1 MSSKQERIRELIEQL
16 NEAAKAYYKEDREIM
31 PNYEYDRL
39 YDELTALEEETGL
52 IFSNSPTQNVGYE
65 SASELVKEAHESPM
79 LSLDKTKDPAGLA
92 AFLGEQKGILSWKL
106 DGLTIVLT
114 YQDGK
119 LFKAVTRGNGEIGEI
134 VTANARQFVNVPLSI
149 PFQGKLVLR
158 GEAVILYQDFEKI
171 NEEIEDLSS
180 KYKNPRNLCSGS
192 VRQLDPSVTAKRK
205 VRLYPFSL
213 ESAEGDV
220 AAGIAPPDFQ
230 NSNEQKFLWLKEQGF
245 DVVPYKMVTA
255 GNVEEKVLEYAKEIE
270 HFPIPSD
277 GLVLLLDDIAYGQS
291 LGRTAK
297 FPRNAIAF
305 KWKDEIAE
313 TTLLEVE
320 WSPSR
325 TGLINPVAVFEP
337 VELEGTTVSRASLH
351 NISIIEGLQ
360 LGIGDTITVY
370 KANMIIPQVAENLTK
385 KNDLILPEQCPA
397 CGSGT
402 VIHNENGVK
411 TLLCPNPEC
420 PAKKIKTFADFVSR
434 NAMNIEGISEET
446 LEKFIGH
453 GFIFEFADIYKLERY
468 KDRITSMIGF
478 GEKSFENIQKSVEAS
493 RHTTCARVLNALGII
508 GIGPANAKLI
518 SRYYKNDFAAIRSA
532 RAQELIQI
540 DQIGEVLAAS
550 ITEYFQNETNKKI
563 VDDLLAELVFEE
575 EMSTAEETLNGLTF
589 VITGSLNHFDNRDA
603 LKKEIEEK
611 GGKVAGSVSSKTS
624 FLINNDIQSNSSK
637 NKTAKSLGIPIIT
650 EEEYLQRFHEKVEK

>member
-1 MSSKQERIRELIEQL
+1 MKEKQERIKELIELL

-39 YDELTALEEETGL
+39 YDELAALEEETGL
-52 IFSNSPTQNVGYE
+52 VFANSPTQNVGYE
-65 SASELVKEAHESPM
+65 SAAELVKEAHESPM
-79 LSLDKTKDPAGLA
+79 LSLDKTKDPEVLA
-92 AFLGEQKGILSWKL
+92 AFLGDKKGILSWKL

-114 YQDGK
+114 YQDGT
-119 LFKAVTRGNGEIGEI
+119 LYKAVTRGNGEIGEI
-134 VTANARQFVNVPLSI
+134 VTANAKQFLNVPLSI
-149 PFQGKLVLR
+149 PFKGKLILR
-158 GEAVILYQDFEKI
+158 GEAVILYKDFEQI
-171 NEEIEDLSS
+171 NEQIEDLSA

-192 VRQLDPSVTAKRK
+192 VRQLDPSITAKRK

-213 ESAEGDV
+213 ESAEGSET
-220 AAGIAPPDFQ
+220 AGIPAPDFH
-230 NSNEQKFLWLKEQGF
+230 NSNEQKFIWLKSQGF
-245 DVVPYKMVTA
+245 DVVPYKMVTGA
-255 GNVEEKVLEYAKEIE
+255 DVAQKVSEYAREIE
-270 HFPIPSD
+270 HFEIPSD

-305 KWKDEIAE
+305 KWKDEIAQ

-325 TGLINPVAVFEP
+325 TGLINPVAIFEP
-337 VELEGTTVSRASLH
+337 VELEGTIVSRASLH
-351 NISIIEGLQ
+351 NISIIEGLE
-360 LGIGDTITVY
+360 LGIGDQITVY

-385 KNDLILPEQCPA
+385 KNDLIPPDTCPA
-397 CGSGT
+397 CGEKT
-402 VIHNENGVK
+402 VIHDENGVK

-420 PAKKIKTFADFVSR
+420 PAKKIKSFADFVSR

-453 GFIFEFADIYKLERY
+453 GLIAEYADIYKLERY

-478 GEKSFENIQKSVEAS
+478 GEKSFENIQKSVESS

-508 GIGPANAKLI
+508 GIGQANAKLI
-518 SRYYKNDFAAIRSA
+518 SRYYKNDFAAIRNA
-532 RAQELIQI
+532 AAEELVQI
-540 DQIGEVLAAS
+540 DQIGDVLAKS
-550 ITEYFQNETNKKI
+550 ITDYFQNEKNKKI
-563 VDDLLAELVFEE
+563 VDDLLEEIQFEE
-575 EMSTAEETLNGLTF
+575 ENNTQEETLTGMTF
-589 VITGSLNHFDNRDA
+589 VITGSLNQYENRDA

-650 EEEYLQRFHEKVEK
+650 EEEYIERFR

>member
-1 MSSKQERIRELIEQL
+1 MKEKQERIKELIELL
-16 NEAAKAYYKEDREIM
+16 NEASKAYYKEDREIM

-52 IFSNSPTQNVGYE
+52 VFANSPTQNVGYE
-65 SASELVKEAHESPM
+65 SAAELVKEAHESPM
-79 LSLDKTKDPAGLA
+79 LSLDKTKDPEVLA
-92 AFLGEQKGILSWKL
+92 AFLGDQKGILSWKL

-114 YQDGK
+114 YQDGF

-134 VTANARQFVNVPLSI
+134 VTANAKQFLNVPLSI
-149 PFQGKLVLR
+149 PFKGKLVLR

-171 NEEIEDLSS
+171 NEEIEDLSA

-192 VRQLDPSVTAKRK
+192 VRQLDPSITVKRK

-213 ESAEGDV
+213 ESAQGND
-220 AAGIAPPDFQ
+220 AAGIPSPDFN

-245 DVVPYKMVTA
+245 DVVPYKMVTGKDVA
-255 GNVEEKVLEYAKEIE
+255 DKVSEYAREIE

-277 GLVLLLDDIAYGQS
+277 GLVLLIDDIAYGQS

-305 KWKDEIAE
+305 KWKDEIAQ

-325 TGLINPVAVFEP
+325 TGLINPVAIFEP

-351 NISIIEGLQ
+351 NISIIEGLK
-360 LGIGDTITVY
+360 LGIGDQITVY

-385 KNDLILPEQCPA
+385 KNDLIPPAVCPA
-397 CGSGT
+397 CGSET
-402 VIHNENGVK
+402 IIHDENGVK

-420 PAKKIKTFADFVSR
+420 PAKKIKSFADFVSR

-446 LEKFIGH
+446 LEKFIGQ
-453 GFIFEFADIYKLERY
+453 GFIAEFADIYKLERY
-468 KDRITSMIGF
+468 KERITSLIGF
-478 GEKSFENIQKSVEAS
+478 GEKSFENIQKSVESS

-508 GIGPANAKLI
+508 GIGQANAKLI
-518 SRYYKNDFAAIRSA
+518 SRYYKNDFTAIRNA
-532 RAQELIQI
+532 TAQELVQI
-540 DQIGEVLAAS
+540 DQIGDVLAKS
-550 ITEYFQNETNKKI
+550 IIDYFQNEKNKKI
-563 VDDLLAELVFEE
+563 VDDLLEEIVFEE
-575 EMSTAEETLNGLTF
+575 ENNTQEENLTGMTF
-589 VITGSLNHFDNRDA
+589 VITGSLNQYENRDA

-624 FLINNDIQSNSSK
+624 FLINNDLQSNSSK
-637 NKTAKSLGIPIIT
+637 NKNAKSLGIPIIT
-650 EEEYLQRFHEKVEK
+650 EEEYIERFR

>member
-1 MSSKQERIRELIEQL
+1 MNEKQERIKELITLL

-39 YDELTALEEETGL
+39 YDELAALEEETGL
-52 IFSNSPTQNVGYE
+52 VFSNSPTQNVGYE
-65 SASELVKEAHESPM
+65 SSVELVKEAHESPM
-79 LSLDKTKDPAGLA
+79 LSLDKTKDPEDLA
-92 AFLGEQKGILSWKL
+92 SFLGDQKGILSWKL

-114 YQDGK
+114 YQDGS

-134 VTANARQFVNVPLSI
+134 VTANAKQFLNVPLSI
-149 PFQGKLVLR
+149 PFKGKLVLR

-171 NEEIEDLSS
+171 NEEIEDLTS

-192 VRQLDPSVTAKRK
+192 VRQLDPGITAKRN
-205 VRLYPFSL
+205 VRLYLFSL
-213 ESAEGDV
+213 ESAVGNEDKGIV
-220 AAGIAPPDFQ
+220 APDFH
-230 NSNEQKFLWLKEQGF
+230 NSNEQKFIWLKEQGF
-245 DVVPYKMVTA
+245 DVVPYKMVTSA
-255 GNVEEKVLEYAKEIE
+255 TVADAVKEYAAEIE

-297 FPRNAIAF
+297 YPRNAIAF

-313 TTLLEVE
+313 TTLTEVE

-351 NISIIEGLQ
+351 NLSIIEGLQ
-360 LGIGDTITVY
+360 LGIGDKITVY

-385 KNDLILPEQCPA
+385 KNDLLPPDKCPA
-397 CGSGT
+397 CGSHT
-402 VIHNENGVK
+402 VIHDENEVK
-411 TLLCPNPEC
+411 TLLCPNPDC

-453 GFIFEFADIYKLERY
+453 GFITEFADIYKLDRY

-478 GEKSFENIQKSVEAS
+478 GEKSYENIQKSVEAS

-508 GIGPANAKLI
+508 GIGQANAKLL
-518 SRYYKNDFAAIRSA
+518 SRYYKNDFQAIRQA
-532 RAQELIQI
+532 TEEELKEI
-540 DQIGEVLAAS
+540 DQIGGVLARS
-550 ITEYFQNETNKKI
+550 ITDYFQKETNRKI
-563 VDDLLAELVFEE
+563 VDDLLAELLFEE
-575 EMSTAEETLNGLTF
+575 EESGQEETLSGMTF
-589 VITGSLNHFDNRDA
+589 VITGSLNAYENRDA

-650 EEEYLQRFHEKVEK
+650 EEEYLQRFH